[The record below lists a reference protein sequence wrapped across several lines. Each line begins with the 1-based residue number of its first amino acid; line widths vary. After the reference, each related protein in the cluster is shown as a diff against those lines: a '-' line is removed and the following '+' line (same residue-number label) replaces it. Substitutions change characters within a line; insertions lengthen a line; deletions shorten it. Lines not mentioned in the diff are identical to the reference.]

1 MILSKKTEYNG
12 KELSKLWEDSRLE
25 RLNATYAEEIYN
37 GEIEKYLRKYLKQI
51 LEVCNKDLNSTPL
64 MYDVNVCKSV
74 IDKNAILYKNKLER
88 EFVNASDEQEA
99 LLLSVYDDLKINNL
113 ALKIN
118 RLVKLLGSVLVIYD
132 GDEVELYTKK
142 DYLKINDGL
151 FLFKNLKVGEN
162 LFTVTGDIGAEI
174 NYINS
179 KKQIIKTDIFVSYFE
194 VSTFENSIDLGL
206 PSYTVS
212 INASLTDVKNTVHHQ
227 AFAQPYI
234 KTNAENVPTER
245 ISVGKSEVVHLKTS
259 ADGSAEEFGFISP
272 NANIS
277 GAIDYIKIEA
287 SLFAQSRGLSMND
300 IIGSESRKSFTSALD
315 RLLSMTD
322 DYKNAIEDMGFMYD
336 FEKKMFNAIKYF
348 NNISDDVELSVTYYE
363 PEMIKSLDEKIKENL
378 ELEKIG
384 AQTRQ
389 QTIAKIKD
397 IPIEQVEVLDVGQ
410 VENETINQ

>member
-88 EFVNASDEQEA
+88 EFISASDEQES
-99 LLLSVYDDLKINNL
+99 LLSSVYDDLKINNL

-118 RLVKLLGSVLVIYD
+118 RLVRLLGSVLVIYD
-132 GDEVELYTKK
+132 GEEVELYTKK
-142 DYLKINDGL
+142 DYLKVNDDL

-162 LFTVTGDIGAEI
+162 LFTINSDIGAEI
-174 NYINS
+174 SYVNA
-179 KKQIIKTDIFVSYFE
+179 KKQIIKTDIFVSCFE

-259 ADGSAEEFGFISP
+259 ADGSSEEFGFISP

-277 GAIDYIKIEA
+277 GAIDYIKVEA
-287 SLFAQSRGLSMND
+287 SLFAQSRDLSMSD

-336 FEKKMFNAIKYF
+336 FEKKMFNAIKFF
-348 NNISDDVELSVTYYE
+348 NNISDNVELSVTYYE

-397 IPIEQVEVLDVGQ
+397 IPLEQVEILEVEKI
-410 VENETINQ
+410 ENEAIN